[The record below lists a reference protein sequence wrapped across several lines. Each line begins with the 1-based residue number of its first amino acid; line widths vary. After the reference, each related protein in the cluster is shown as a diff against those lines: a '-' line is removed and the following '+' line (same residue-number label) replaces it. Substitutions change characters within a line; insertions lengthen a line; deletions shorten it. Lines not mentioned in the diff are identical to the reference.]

1 MDELIKN
8 ELFKNVDAFLN
19 ELDLTM
25 EYLDPQIIPS
35 IRKYIKGINSNQDD
49 FKLFLEY
56 TTHHLGS
63 FQPNISAVLF
73 SNKKIKSNYYN
84 FLNNITLFNKRLNF
98 RVFENESKNTKKGLI
113 KYIYSIY
120 MSSVFL
126 HQTISPEGTTSSSQ
140 DESEVLTNKL
150 AEFVNKIQK
159 EAETA
164 LKEEDIKPAKASSS
178 KHKRRNAISNGQS
191 NLPNID
197 PSIMSGLTGGGL
209 EGIMSGLTGGGL
221 EGIMSG
227 LTGGGLEGIMS
238 GLTGGGMGGMEG
250 IMESILGNKEM
261 LNIATDIS
269 QKMHSQ
275 ELNPMSMLSSL
286 MSGNIENTPLQ
297 GLVEEIQQKVENKI
311 NSGEIDKEKLEDQA
325 KNIMGSITSNPSV
338 LNSMPGMSDLI
349 NNMVKDMGKQG

>member
-1 MDELIKN
+1 MDELIKT
-8 ELFKNVDAFLN
+8 ELFKNVDSLLN

-25 EYLDPQIIPS
+25 DFLDPQIIPS
-35 IRKYIKGINSNQDD
+35 IRKYVKLLNSDQEE
-49 FKLFLEY
+49 FKTFLEY

-63 FQPNISAVLF
+63 FQPKISAVLF
-73 SNKKIKSNYYN
+73 SDKKIKSDYYN
-84 FLNNITLFNKRLNF
+84 FLNSILLFNKILNF
-98 RVFENESKNTKKGLI
+98 RVFENEAKNTKKGLI
-113 KYIYSIY
+113 KYLYSIY

-126 HQTISPEGTTSSSQ
+126 HQTMSPEDSATQ

-150 AEFVNKIQK
+150 AEFVGKIQN

-164 LKEEDIKPAKASSS
+164 LKEEDIKPVKATSS
-178 KHKRRNAISNGQS
+178 KHKRRNAISYAQS
-191 NLPNID
+191 ELPQID
-197 PSIMSGLTGGGL
+197 PSILAGLSGEGMA
-209 EGIMSGLTGGGL
+209 GIM
-221 EGIMSG
+221 
-227 LTGGGLEGIMS
+227 
-238 GLTGGGMGGMEG
+238 GGMGGTGGMG
-250 IMESILGNKEM
+250 DIGNIMESILGNKEI

-275 ELNPMSMLSSL
+275 QLNPMSMLSSL

-297 GLVEEIQQKVENKI
+297 GLVEEIQQKVESKI

-325 KNIMGSITSNPSV
+325 KNIMGSITSNPSA